1 MTHAAANMQTSDRH
15 WCERPRSYL
24 IEQLGA
30 PLLRGFFFRGEAT
43 KRRPCGGGGVV
54 GSRRLGPKLN
64 YFNKVWRR
72 DPNPRCRVCCGRR
85 RADSSL
91 ASRRP
96 LGPAHLARDRR
107 TKFGSGGG
115 ASEPRTVGFLGA
127 NPALGCHAHPTA
139 ATAIAS
145 TAADMTP
152 VASHPTIRTT
162 GPMVN
167 LPMIRLLLLT
177 TIMSVITG
185 TATTPFKTALQ

>member
-1 MTHAAANMQTSDRH
+1 MQTSDRH
-15 WCERPRSYL
+15 WCEGPRSCL

-30 PLLRGFFFRGEAT
+30 PILRGSFFRGEAT
-43 KRRPCGGGGVV
+43 KRRRCGADGVV

-64 YFNKVWRR
+64 YFNKVWGR

-96 LGPAHLARDRR
+96 TSVPLIWRAIAGLSSAVEVARHSRGR
-107 TKFGSGGG
+107 S
-115 ASEPRTVGFLGA
+115 A

-139 ATAIAS
+139 ATAMAS

-152 VASHPTIRTT
+152 VASHPTIRMT

-177 TIMSVITG
+177 TIISAITG